1 MDELAKAVQKK
12 YIEDLMSKYPIHRF
26 IILLIFMLSVY
37 IYNVANNPRLVDG
50 VGEIKVSFI
59 FDFKNG
65 LLSSVTIQQLFMC
78 LVLTYLTRWLYGCL
92 SEYAFKLLS
101 KSTDF
106 DEYTKTITENVDKTK
121 SIDNLINY
129 YVSRDVSQEL
139 EKSRTYIKSTHA
151 SGEMLFSIVIALL
164 LGGINIQIIDFLLIA
179 AVFCCVIFIQ
189 WRNFTYYI
197 SNFIPYYLTEK
208 TLLGS
213 TAKFGD
219 M

>member
-37 IYNVANNPRLVDG
+37 IYDVENNLRLVDG
-50 VGEIKVSFI
+50 VDEIKVSFI

-65 LLSSVTIQQLFMC
+65 LLASVTIQQLFVC
-78 LVLTYLTRWLYGCL
+78 LVLTYLTSWLYGCL
-92 SEYAFKLLS
+92 SEYIFKLLS
-101 KSTDF
+101 KSTNF
-106 DEYTKTITENVDKTK
+106 DDYTKKITENVDKTK
-121 SIDNLINY
+121 SNDNFINY

-164 LGGINIQIIDFLLIA
+164 LGGINIQSVDFLLIS

-189 WRNFTYYI
+189 WRIFTYYI